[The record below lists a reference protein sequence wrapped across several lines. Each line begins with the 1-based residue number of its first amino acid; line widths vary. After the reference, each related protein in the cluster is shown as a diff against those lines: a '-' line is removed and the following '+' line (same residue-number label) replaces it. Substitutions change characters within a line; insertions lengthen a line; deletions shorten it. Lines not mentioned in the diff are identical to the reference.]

1 MLLVSETGKDSAGE
15 YWANQGRGI
24 LGLEF
29 WDRPTGNQMTR
40 TCRRGYGYSS
50 FVNSTTKILEKAV
63 IKFEMLK
70 ILS

>member
-1 MLLVSETGKDSAGE
+1 MQLKTIESKNNG
-15 YWANQGRGI
+15 WANQGRGI

-40 TCRRGYGYSS
+40 TCRRGYGYLS

-70 ILS
+70 MLS

>member
-29 WDRPTGNQMTR
+29 WDRPTGNQM
-40 TCRRGYGYSS
+40 GYGYSS

-63 IKFEMLK
+63 IKFEMLNF
-70 ILS
+70 